1 MSNLQTF
8 DIESDW
14 VHIQYP
20 ETSAFRD
27 VYGFASQSGMVNI
40 EGIRLRPKGKPSK
53 TLLFYM
59 HPASTL
65 QILPVPKAMAA
76 DLASGALAQAGRAG
90 SQCATHA
97 QHERG
102 YGHHGVT

>member
-1 MSNLQTF
+1 MSNPQTF
-8 DIESDW
+8 EIESDW

-65 QILPVPKAMAA
+65 QILPVPKSMALVARTCCVRAAAM
-76 DLASGALAQAGRAG
+76 RA
-90 SQCATHA
+90 TT
-97 QHERG
+97 RR
-102 YGHHGVT
+102 